1 MAKKEREVP
10 EEATEMTCEDQ
21 GFVDEETDFDVEEEY
36 KPTPLVPKST
46 YHAFITEVSDNKE
59 AASIDFTC
67 TFQDNGGIMS
77 DGETQIDGSTIKKR
91 VFLPKP
97 GDDQERTKSGK
108 MTKRQAKI
116 NMMRDFAEGMKIN
129 MNNLSVIRT
138 AIDNSEW
145 IGLSVTLKVDIRE
158 YQGRFSNDIV
168 TMVMA

>member
-1 MAKKEREVP
+1 MAKKEREVIDDVAEITDEP
-10 EEATEMTCEDQ
+10 S
-21 GFVDEETDFDVEEEY
+21 FLDEETDFDVEEEY

-46 YHAFITEVSDNKE
+46 YHAFVTEIVDNKE
-59 AASIDFTC
+59 ASSIDFIC

-77 DGETQIDGSTIKKR
+77 DEETQIDGSTIKKR

-116 NMMRDFAEGMKIN
+116 NMMKDFADGMKIN
-129 MNNLSVIRT
+129 MNNLA
-138 AIDNSEW
+138 AINSAIENSEW

-158 YQGRFSNDIV
+158 YQGRFSNDV
-168 TMVMA
+168 SAMVAA